1 MPRRASSPTG
11 SKVDARRAQTLRRR
25 LILFLDEAD
34 LPGEVPE
41 FVKRG
46 ALLYLLT
53 QAAGKLPYATTLW
66 LLDAVARHATTA
78 SSDFFC
84 VPFRGARQ
92 RARLPTVQTTPPA
105 APGALYGAFAPQPA
119 TRTPSASSACRCR
132 PPHTLLA
139 ACAPQAVAPCA
150 SQAAAAGCRPP
161 NRPPNARRLRVRRRL
176 PPTFEGERAARE
188 GAENGRGASRRAL
201 RDSGGVAPRLALV
214 GCVLCLSVV
223 SESVHGCRSGKRYSW
238 RTVICRSARGRLF
251 LFTFLVVARATT
263 DEHEVSCLAEQSPL
277 SVLPPAS
284 RLP

>member
-132 PPHTLLA
+132 PPH
-139 ACAPQAVAPCA
+139 
-150 SQAAAAGCRPP
+150 
-161 NRPPNARRLRVRRRL
+161 ARRLRVRRRPHARL
-176 PPTFEGERAARE
+176 TLASCVCTGFRPSPKLCLRGLERAAARR
-188 GAENGRGASRRAL
+188 GAERRGEARRGAERRGEAVRLCASSVCLLSSRWPDGLRLRVRRDVARTVSRRG
-201 RDSGGVAPRLALV
+201 SVGVRESTE
-214 GCVLCLSVV
+214 CV
-223 SESVHGCRSGKRYSW
+223 
-238 RTVICRSARGRLF
+238 A
-251 LFTFLVVARATT
+251 
-263 DEHEVSCLAEQSPL
+263 
-277 SVLPPAS
+277 
-284 RLP
+284 